1 MEASTLR
8 WILIIVGLLII
19 GLILLFGNPEKKR
32 KPRASRRQAGM
43 RSEKKAAK
51 RARGRREPVERRE
64 PTLGLGAADDSGH
77 EGDDEA
83 FAAGDQGELPI
94 DEADAEAEEAKEP
107 KVPAGPPPDRII
119 TLFLIAQDNRLITGA
134 ELLEA
139 AVKTGMDYG
148 QMSIFHRIVE
158 GDSRPV
164 FSMAN
169 AAKPGK
175 FDRSAWH
182 EFETGG
188 LVFFTTLPNPLP
200 ALDAWDAMLATAR
213 RMAEILGAELQ
224 DENHNLFS
232 RRREALV
239 REEMREYDRERKAR
253 GE

>member
-8 WILIIVGLLII
+8 WILIVAGLVII
-19 GLILLFGNPEKKR
+19 GMILLFGNPEKKR
-32 KPRASRRQAGM
+32 KPRASRRSVDKAKP
-43 RSEKKAAK
+43 RSKTK
-51 RARGRREPVERRE
+51 RGEPGERRE
-64 PTLGLGAADDSGH
+64 PTLGLGGPGDDSG
-77 EGDDEA
+77 ETGDEE
-83 FAAGDQGELPI
+83 FSPGDQGELAI
-94 DEADAEAEEAKEP
+94 EGSAEGESEVEPEEP
-107 KVPAGPPPDRII
+107 KAPPGPPPDRII
-119 TLFLIAQDNRLITGA
+119 TLFLIARDNHLITGA
-134 ELLEA
+134 QLLEA

-148 QMSIFHRIVE
+148 QMSIFHRVVE

-213 RMAEILGAELQ
+213 RMAEILDAELQ
-224 DENHNLFS
+224 DENHNPFS